1 MTKPLFDEDF
11 EDEDDLEVG
20 PHGEPAPTERAKKF
34 DKIFNNDYNTGNLD
48 FEEFGPPKVDQDF
61 IEKHMESYY
70 DSNNY
75 YNKMQTMEKLDVFF
89 RESDIGKIIGLKKKI
104 PKQMIPR
111 LYVAMKS
118 AFKEGEMTEIEF
130 FSLLAEYF
138 GMSYEVFYENI
149 PAIYRESLVRELD
162 HKYGV
167 LKRKGIKKLF

>member
-11 EDEDDLEVG
+11 EDDDELEVG
-20 PHGEPAPTERAKKF
+20 PMGEPLPTERAKKF

-61 IEKHMESYY
+61 VDKHMESYY
-70 DSNNY
+70 DSQNY
-75 YNKMQTMEKLDVFF
+75 HNKMQTVEKLDEFF
-89 RESDIGKIIGLKKKI
+89 KESEVGKIIGMKKKI

-111 LYVAMKS
+111 LYVSMKD
-118 AFKEGEMTEIEF
+118 AFKEGEMSEIEF

-149 PAIYRESLVRELD
+149 PAVYRETLVRELD

-167 LKRKGIKKLF
+167 LKKKGIRKLF